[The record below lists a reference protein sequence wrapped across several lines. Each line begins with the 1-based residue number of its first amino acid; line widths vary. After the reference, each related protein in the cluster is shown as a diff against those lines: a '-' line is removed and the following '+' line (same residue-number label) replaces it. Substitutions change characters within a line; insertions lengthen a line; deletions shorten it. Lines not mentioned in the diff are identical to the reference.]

1 METRASL
8 KYFVNGGRTN
18 EMFLAGFSLKH
29 SNREVLKTV
38 LFRQGFQFSV
48 EFMWLPYKLL

>member
-1 METRASL
+1 METRVSL

-18 EMFLAGFSLKH
+18 EIFLAGFSLKH